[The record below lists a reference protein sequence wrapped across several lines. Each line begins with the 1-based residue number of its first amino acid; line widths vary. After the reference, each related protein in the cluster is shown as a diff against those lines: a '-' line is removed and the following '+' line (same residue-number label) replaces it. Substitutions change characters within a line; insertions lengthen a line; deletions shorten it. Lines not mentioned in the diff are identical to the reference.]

1 MLKEV
6 MMVDKVI
13 SSDCVSAIIATYLSS
28 AANLGRNLSSLSKNS
43 SIRIFWF
50 DVVNHDPGVLLK
62 SDGSK
67 CSWES
72 PSYMEH
78 TIILHDRILYNLTRA
93 Y

>member
-1 MLKEV
+1 MLKGV

-13 SSDCVSAIIATYLSS
+13 SSECVSAIIATYLSS
-28 AANLGRNLSSLSKNS
+28 AANLGRNLSSL
-43 SIRIFWF
+43 RIFWF
-50 DVVNHDPGVLLK
+50 DVVNHDPGVLRK

-67 CSWES
+67 CGWES